1 MGKATLGAGLLGIVL
16 LAVLIAL
23 RAPQQSPSALR
34 AEPFMPPPL
43 SPIATATAETDAS
56 PAPLPPADL
65 ALEAQRAQLQALS
78 AAGRVDAA
86 CRLAL
91 ALSHCRALAMRTI
104 VSQGLEE
111 LLRQAS
117 LNVRGA
123 DEEQRLIDAIAA
135 AQQQGDDAAAYCAG
149 VSPLENSDAV
159 ADFQQQALRGTV
171 RHRVI
176 AALLQPDG
184 SLPRLPRD
192 AVSPLAMDAWV
203 GRGASQLYADHA
215 LRFLAEGYSARD
227 PLALE
232 GLILIH
238 APDLLHLEASTDV
251 LIRLPD
257 PHRFAGYALLFERL
271 YGSAQLG
278 SQTVS
283 LLQRVLDGLK
293 PAHRAALDREVERE
307 WRRWRAG
314 PVGGLAGSVDD
325 GPCER

>member
-1 MGKATLGAGLLGIVL
+1 MIKRGKAPLAIGLLVIALSALL
-16 LAVLIAL
+16 LAPMLQTPVPPA
-23 RAPQQSPSALR
+23 APFVPPSLP
-34 AEPFMPPPL
+34 EP
-43 SPIATATAETDAS
+43 AAVAAAV
-56 PAPLPPADL
+56 APLPLPAADL
-65 ALEAQRAQLQALS
+65 PIREQRAQLQALS

-91 ALSHCRALAMRTI
+91 ALSHCRALAMRI
-104 VSQGLEE
+104 VVSQGLEE

-117 LNVRGA
+117 LNVRGV

-135 AQQQGDDAAAYCAG
+135 AQQHDADAADYCAG
-149 VSPLENSDAV
+149 VSPLDDSDAV

-184 SLPRLPRD
+184 SLPRLPRE

-215 LRFLAEGYSARD
+215 LRFLAEGYAARD

-271 YGSAQLG
+271 FGSEQLG

-283 LLQRVLDGLK
+283 LLQRVLDGLS
-293 PAHRAALDREVERE
+293 AAQRAALDREVEHE
-307 WRRWRAG
+307 WRRWQAG
-314 PVGGLAGSVDD
+314 PLVPLDPATEQ
-325 GPCER
+325 GPCEG